1 MDLSSLMST
10 FMKPQSTATRDAEE
24 NRAPVNSLSDG
35 NIEDDVSDIV
45 SVNGESVKEVE
56 VSAPKKKRGKKGKTT
71 LEL

>member
-1 MDLSSLMST
+1 MTWKKYVRRQDH
-10 FMKPQSTATRDAEE
+10 QAREH
-24 NRAPVNSLSDG
+24 
-35 NIEDDVSDIV
+35 IEDDISDIV